1 MHPGSIP
8 GEASNKSM
16 TWQAKAS
23 ARRSSVR
30 ISSPLPPHADDRL
43 TVALAGSRFELYASD
58 VKAALALLERAGR
71 CDKLAASFLFPVA
84 LAAAVAFR
92 L

>member
-1 MHPGSIP
+1 
-8 GEASNKSM
+8 
-16 TWQAKAS
+16 
-23 ARRSSVR
+23 
-30 ISSPLPPHADDRL
+30 
-43 TVALAGSRFELYASD
+43 